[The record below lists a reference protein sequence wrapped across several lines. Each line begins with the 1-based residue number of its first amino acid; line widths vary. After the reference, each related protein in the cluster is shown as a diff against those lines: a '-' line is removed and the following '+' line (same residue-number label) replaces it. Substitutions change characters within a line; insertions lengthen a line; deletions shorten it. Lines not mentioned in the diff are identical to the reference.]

1 LYVKGILIACFH
13 YFIDTNRF
21 FLYFNIAETR
31 DSKRNLLRR
40 IIMSNRTIKDRSAK
54 IPRGRT
60 LLQDPVLNKGTVFN
74 AIEREVLDLNGLL
87 PPRIFSPAQRA
98 QHIINNVRGKSN
110 DLEKYFYLTGL
121 QNRNESLFYRVLI
134 DNMQELTPIIYTPT
148 VGLACQEFSRIF
160 SEPRGIFITKYDR
173 GRVKKVLKNWPHKN
187 IRIIVV
193 TDGER
198 ILGLGDLGSNGMGIP
213 IGKLSLYTAC
223 AGIDPDVCLP
233 VMVDVGTNNRDLL
246 NAPDYIGLPE
256 ERLRGKEYDALI
268 DEFMTAASKRFP
280 NVMIQFEDFG
290 NLNAF
295 RLLEKYQNKYCM
307 FNDDMQGTAAVA
319 LAGLYSALRIT
330 GGKLSTQR
338 LLFLGAGE
346 AAIGICNLVSSA
358 MMEEGLS
365 AEEARRN
372 CWFVD
377 SKGLVVKS
385 RTDLQEH
392 KRPYAHDYPFRK
404 DLLSAVEALKPT
416 AIIGVSGQPNTFTPD
431 ILKTMSRINERPIVF
446 ALSNPTSKAEC
457 TAEEAY
463 RHTDKRA
470 IFASGSPFPNV
481 VMDGQTF
488 VPGQS
493 NNAYI
498 FPGVGLGVLA
508 SEASRVTDEMFTAA
522 AKSLDEQVTAE
533 DLKIGRIYP
542 SLSRIREI
550 SANIAL
556 AVAKVVFARGLTAMP
571 EHANLLDHIK
581 SSMYEPAFQEYV

>member
-1 LYVKGILIACFH
+1 
-13 YFIDTNRF
+13 
-21 FLYFNIAETR
+21 
-31 DSKRNLLRR
+31 
-40 IIMSNRTIKDRSAK
+40 MSNQGIKDHKAK
-54 IPRGRT
+54 LPKGKE
-60 LLQDPVLNKGTVFN
+60 LLHNPSLNKGTVFN
-74 AIEREVLDLNGLL
+74 ATERDALGLHGLL

-98 QHIINNVRGKSN
+98 QHIINSVRRKSN

-173 GRVKKVLKNWPHKN
+173 GRVKKVLKNWPRKN
-187 IRIIVV
+187 IRVIVV

-223 AGIDPDVCLP
+223 AGIDPDLCLP
-233 VMVDVGTNNRDLL
+233 IMIDVGTNNRELL
-246 NAPDYIGLPE
+246 SAPDYIGLPE

-268 DEFMTAASKRFP
+268 DEFMTASTKLFP
-280 NVMIQFEDFG
+280 HVMIQFEDFG

-295 RLLEKYQNKYCM
+295 RLLKKYQNKYCM

-330 GGKLSTQR
+330 GGRLSAQR

-346 AAIGICNLVSSA
+346 AAIGIGNLVSSA
-358 MMEEGLS
+358 MTEEGL
-365 AEEARRN
+365 ALLAARRN

-377 SKGLVVKS
+377 SKGLVVS
-385 RTDLQEH
+385 GRTDLPEH
-392 KRPYAHDYPFRK
+392 KRFYAHDYPFHK
-404 DLLSAVEALKPT
+404 DLLSAVEAIRPT
-416 AIIGVSGQPNTFTPD
+416 AIIGVSGQPNTFTPEV
-431 ILKTMSRINERPIVF
+431 LTAMSRINERPIVF
-446 ALSNPTSKAEC
+446 ALSNPTSKSEC

-470 IFASGSPFPNV
+470 IFAGGSPFPHV
-481 VMDGQTF
+481 AMDGYTF

-498 FPGVGLGVLA
+498 FPGVGLAVLA
-508 SEASRVTDEMFTAA
+508 SEASRITDEMFTAA
-522 AKSLDEQVTAE
+522 AKSLNDQVTVE
-533 DLKIGRIYP
+533 DLKMGRIYP
-542 SLSRIREI
+542 SLSRIREV

-556 AVAKVVFARGLTAMP
+556 AVVKVVFAQGLNKMP
-571 EHANLLDHIK
+571 KPADLPGHIK
-581 SSMYEPAFQEYV
+581 SIMYEPTFQEYV